1 MGMRRLVSLS
11 GTVFVM
17 LCIALVL
24 VAFPVGAQD
33 SGGIPPGT
41 AANGVYTDDNNSP
54 PDVVLVAADDCT
66 VSPGASIT
74 LEDGDGTQARFVD
87 GELDVTISEQD
98 GSPKIEGPVDDFIG
112 DHATFPDADT
122 AFDTDG
128 DYTVVSSTGITCE
141 GGDPTDDGT
150 TPPADDGTTPP
161 ANDKVVGPVDDQ
173 YDKVDKPGGPT
184 GDVANP
190 KDVVPGSDVS
200 KKVPVTGGPP
210 VVLLAGAAMLLSGAL
225 IAGLGLLR
233 R

>member
-1 MGMRRLVSLS
+1 MRRAVTLV
-11 GTVFVM
+11 GTASVL
-17 LCIALVL
+17 LCIVLVL
-24 VAFPVGAQD
+24 FAFPVAAQD
-33 SGGIPPGT
+33 GGIPPGT
-41 AANGVYTDDNNSP
+41 AANGVDTDNNNSP
-54 PDVVLVAADDCT
+54 PDVIVVEADACT

-74 LEDGDGTQARFVD
+74 LEDGDGTRAVFTDQ
-87 GELDVTISEQD
+87 ELEVTITAEN
-98 GSPKIEGPVDDFIG
+98 GNPRIEGPVDDFIG

-150 TPPADDGTTPP
+150 TPSTDDGTTPP

-184 GDVANP
+184 GGVSNP
-190 KDVVPGSDVS
+190 KDIVPGSDVG

-210 VVLLAGAAMLLSGAL
+210 FMVLAAVALLSVAL
-225 IAGLGLLR
+225 ISGLGLLR